1 MSDQEYTMIDAAAP
15 TVRTISA
22 AELLI
27 MKLPQREYA
36 IEPILPRPGLAMV
49 YAPRGV
55 GKTFLALSLSYAIAC
70 GAPFLKW
77 RAPGPLRVLHVD
89 GEMPAVTLQE
99 RLAAIAVGAGIR
111 PPSDNYLTFA
121 VGDLTERGLPNIA
134 GAAGQGSV
142 TTAAAQADVIVLD
155 NLSTLATGLRE
166 NEADDWGAFQ
176 NWLLALRRAGKL
188 VVLVH
193 HAGKGGQQRG
203 TSRREDAL
211 DTVIALRRPADYR
224 PEQGA
229 RCEVHIEKARGALG
243 NDVAPFEVSLR
254 EAPGGGLD
262 WAWTDLKPAHG
273 DAQALLNQPGMSV
286 REIAKTTGMSKSK
299 VARIKKAQGQ

>member
-1 MSDQEYTMIDAAAP
+1 MQ
-15 TVRTISA
+15 
-22 AELLI
+22 
-27 MKLPQREYA
+27 LPQREYA
-36 IEPILPRPGLAMV
+36 IEPILPRPGLVMV
-49 YAPRGV
+49 YAPRGA

-89 GEMPAVTLQE
+89 GEMPVAMLQE
-99 RLAAIAVGAGIR
+99 RLAAIATGAGIS
-111 PPSDNYLTFA
+111 PPSGDHLTFA
-121 VGDLTERGLPNIA
+121 IGDIEESGLPNIA
-134 GAAGQGSV
+134 SAAGQASI
-142 TTAAAQADVIVLD
+142 TKAAAQADVIVLD

-193 HAGKGGQQRG
+193 HAGKAGQQRG

-224 PEQGA
+224 PEEGA

-243 NDVAPFEVSLR
+243 NDVVPFEVSLR
-254 EAPGGGLD
+254 EVPGGGLD
-262 WAWTDLKPAHG
+262 WAWTDLRPAHG
-273 DAQALLNQPGMSV
+273 DAQALLQQPGMSV
-286 REIAKTTGMSKSK
+286 RKVAETTGMSKST
-299 VARIKKAQGQ
+299 VGRMKKAQGQ